1 MADYVLGGDAAE
13 IARLDGQA
21 AALERATRRH
31 LTTAGIAPGMRVL
44 DLGTGLGHV
53 AMLTADLVGPQGQ
66 VVGIDSGAAQLAVA
80 ESRRRAA
87 HVENVRFVEGDVH
100 TWRDGQAFDA
110 MVGRLI
116 LFHMPDPVAVLRHHL
131 DSLKWGGLCVALD
144 FDIGASRTEPEV
156 PLVSRLLDWV
166 QRAFAAAGAHPAI
179 GARLALHLADAG
191 FADVQS
197 QGLQEYFAPD
207 DPRGPMLFAGVVRA
221 LAPQIARL
229 GIATPEQIG
238 VETLAHRVAAEVRAA
253 GAVVLPPT
261 LACAWGRKA

>member
-31 LTTAGIAPGMRVL
+31 LTTAGLAPGMRVL

-53 AMLTADLVGPQGQ
+53 ATVVADLVGPQGQ
-66 VVGIDSGAAQLAVA
+66 VVGVDSGAAQLAVA

-87 HVENVRFVEGDVH
+87 RRENVRFVEADVRTFH
-100 TWRDGQAFDA
+100 DGQAFDA
-110 MVGRLI
+110 VVGRLI

-131 DSLKWGGLCVALD
+131 ESLKWGGLCVALD
-144 FDIGASRTEPEV
+144 FDVGAARTEPEV
-156 PLVSRLLDWV
+156 PLLA
-166 QRAFAAAGAHPAI
+166 RAMGWIRGAFESAGAHPNI

-197 QGLQEYFAPD
+197 QGLQEYYAPD
-207 DPRGPMLFAGVVRA
+207 DPRGPALFAGIVRA
-221 LAPQIARL
+221 LEPQIVRQKL
-229 GIATPEQIG
+229 ATHEQIG
-238 VETLAHRVAAEVRAA
+238 VETLAHRVAVELRAA
-253 GAVVLPPT
+253 GAVFLPPT